1 MGYLQAFTYCLKN
14 NYRYIYYIKFYLK
27 TFGTVSKI
35 RASNYFNEAI
45 NIVQLFLFD
54 KVIFVEVTDP
64 KNFNSALSLQVRK
77 TQNIFRLT
85 LSFKFGLSARIS
97 DCVYNVV
104 LSGSLNSTFFG
115 TYVWLQNL
123 SA

>member
-1 MGYLQAFTYCLKN
+1 
-14 NYRYIYYIKFYLK
+14 
-27 TFGTVSKI
+27 
-35 RASNYFNEAI
+35 
-45 NIVQLFLFD
+45 
-54 KVIFVEVTDP
+54 VIFVEVTYP
-64 KNFNSALSLQVRK
+64 KNFNSALLLQVRK

-104 LSGSLNSTFFG
+104 LSGSLNSTFVE

-123 SA
+123 SD